1 MDLANKIASVDAII
15 SKYKNH
21 PSINQIKKS
30 WIPKSVWIPKRWQ
43 DQIQYALKTIKLS
56 GDIIDKHLTNIIN
69 TDLDCSCFS
78 ENAKTASVKPI
89 YKRENRSDKNNYCVD
104 QLAF

>member
-21 PSINQIKKS
+21 PSINQIKKAEFQKAS
-30 WIPKSVWIPKRWQ
+30 ESQKGDRTR
-43 DQIQYALKTIKLS
+43 YNTALKTIKLS